1 MRQKTFFDEAEP
13 VAVAPIA
20 RRSDHWTSHK
30 AAAEAEQ
37 ELPRYQA
44 ELLTVLSGLT
54 GSVTAREAAKETA
67 KRFTGMEDTYRKRML
82 DLVKRGCVETVGE
95 RPCMLTG
102 SMAMTFRVRAS
113 K

>member
-20 RRSDHWTSHK
+20 RRSDHWTSQT

-44 ELLTVLSGLT
+44 ELLTVLGGLT
-54 GSVTAREAAKETA
+54 GAVTAREAAKETA
-67 KRFTGMEDTYRKRML
+67 KRFSGMEDTYRKRML
-82 DLVKRGCVETVGE
+82 DLVKRGCVEVAGE

-102 SMAMTFRVRAS
+102 SIAMTFKVS
-113 K
+113 VNK